1 MMTNEQRLNALKV
14 RLNILKGRGDKNLD
28 CPGVLR
34 KLNRKIRKLE
44 G

>member
-1 MMTNEQRLNALKV
+1 MTNEQKLNALKV
-14 RLNILKGRGDKNLD
+14 RLNVLKGRGEKNLD

-34 KLNRKIRKLE
+34 KINRKIRNLE